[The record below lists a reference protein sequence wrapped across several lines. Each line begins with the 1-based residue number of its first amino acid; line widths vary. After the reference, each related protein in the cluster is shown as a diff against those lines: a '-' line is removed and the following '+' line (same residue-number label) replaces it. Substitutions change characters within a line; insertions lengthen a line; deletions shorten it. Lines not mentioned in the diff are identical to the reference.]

1 MSTNNSPQRTVDT
14 GNHAVERIN
23 ESDDEISPFFARE
36 QKEADDDRTGNRGGT
51 TPPENAEG
59 VALIESLMNNAPVG
73 FVFFDSNLRYRVV
86 NSYLAEMNG
95 IPALEH
101 IGRTVEEIVP
111 TLAPQARRAFREVM
125 ETQKPV
131 LDREFS
137 GETPKQPGQ
146 LRYWKESWYPVKG
159 PGGSFIG
166 VGAVVVEISEQKQMQ
181 EALHDLTGRLL
192 VLQDEA
198 RRQLARDLHEH
209 LAQDV
214 TALGLNLDMIKES
227 IGRVG
232 EHEYEAVA
240 RCLEIAEQ
248 CVSKIRT
255 FSYTLHPPHL
265 DERGLATALQT
276 YVDGFQ
282 SRSKIAVALDFRDE
296 IGRLPVNIETT
307 LFRVVQEALTNIY
320 HHAGSSTASI
330 HVRRDSAGVEMII
343 SDSGKGMSEAAA
355 ATAVIDSPTNVG
367 VGLPSI
373 RERVRQ
379 VGGRMKLSSGP
390 NGTTL
395 EIVIPSPHPS

>member
-198 RRQLARDLHEH
+198 RRQLARD
-209 LAQDV
+209 
-214 TALGLNLDMIKES
+214 
-227 IGRVG
+227 
-232 EHEYEAVA
+232 
-240 RCLEIAEQ
+240 
-248 CVSKIRT
+248 
-255 FSYTLHPPHL
+255 
-265 DERGLATALQT
+265 
-276 YVDGFQ
+276 
-282 SRSKIAVALDFRDE
+282 
-296 IGRLPVNIETT
+296 
-307 LFRVVQEALTNIY
+307 
-320 HHAGSSTASI
+320 
-330 HVRRDSAGVEMII
+330 
-343 SDSGKGMSEAAA
+343 
-355 ATAVIDSPTNVG
+355 
-367 VGLPSI
+367 
-373 RERVRQ
+373 
-379 VGGRMKLSSGP
+379 
-390 NGTTL
+390 
-395 EIVIPSPHPS
+395 